1 MSKVYMGVRPAGHK
15 EADMAATA
23 WGEEI
28 AGRVAKERR
37 GLARSALFALFR
49 LSAEERVTVFEVFC
63 KECGDHKEGFCHC
76 WNDE

>member
-1 MSKVYMGVRPAGHK
+1 MGKAAAGHK
-15 EADMAATA
+15 EADAAATT

-49 LSAEERVTVFEVFC
+49 LSAEERVTVLEVFC
-63 KECGDHKEGFCHC
+63 KSCGNHC
-76 WNDE
+76 EDFGCPRRGE

>member
-1 MSKVYMGVRPAGHK
+1 MSKVYMGVEPAGHK
-15 EADMAATA
+15 EADAAATA

-49 LSAEERVTVFEVFC
+49 LSAEERVTVFDVFC
-63 KECGDHKEGFCHC
+63 KSCGNHC
-76 WNDE
+76 EDFGCPCRGG

>member
-1 MSKVYMGVRPAGHK
+1 MSKVYMGVEPAGHK
-15 EADMAATA
+15 EADTAATA

-49 LSAEERVTVFEVFC
+49 LSAEERVTVFKVFC
-63 KECGDHKEGFCHC
+63 NECGDHKEGFCHC
-76 WNDE
+76 CNDE